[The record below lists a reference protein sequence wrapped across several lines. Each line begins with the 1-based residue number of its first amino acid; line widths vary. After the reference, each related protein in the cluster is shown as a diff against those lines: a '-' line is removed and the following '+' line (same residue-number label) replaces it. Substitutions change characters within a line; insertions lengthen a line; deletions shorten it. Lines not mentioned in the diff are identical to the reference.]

1 MEFRT
6 TAAILGIAL
15 VVIYA
20 VGSGIWVNSSPG
32 WYTSLNRP
40 PWQPPDFVFGIIW
53 PYNFI
58 VLGFAA
64 VIVSNRLSTALVA
77 TYLTIFAASVA
88 CALTW
93 AYQFYRPHNLAA
105 ASTALTCVAVL
116 TIALVFIASRA
127 SWPLA
132 LALMPYQIW
141 VSIASFLSWSY
152 ARLN

>member
-1 MEFRT
+1 MKLV
-6 TAAILGIAL
+6 ASSIGVAL
-15 VVIYA
+15 VLIYV
-20 VGSGIWVNSSPG
+20 VGSGLWVNTGDG
-32 WYTSLNRP
+32 WYRGLNQP
-40 PWQPPDFVFGIIW
+40 SWQPPDFIFGIIW

-77 TYLTIFAASVA
+77 TYLTIFAISVA

-93 AYQFYRPHNLAA
+93 AYQFYRPHNLEA

-116 TIALVFIASRA
+116 TIALVVIATRA

>member
-1 MEFRT
+1 MKLV
-6 TAAILGIAL
+6 ASSIGVAL
-15 VVIYA
+15 VLIYV
-20 VGSGIWVNSSPG
+20 VGSGLWVNTGDG
-32 WYTSLNRP
+32 WYRGLNQP
-40 PWQPPDFVFGIIW
+40 SWQPPDFIFGIIW

>member
-1 MEFRT
+1 MKLV
-6 TAAILGIAL
+6 ASSIGVAL
-15 VVIYA
+15 VLIYV
-20 VGSGIWVNSSPG
+20 VGSGLWVNTGDG
-32 WYTSLNRP
+32 WYRGLNQP
-40 PWQPPDFVFGIIW
+40 SWQPPDFIFGIIW

-64 VIVSNRLSTALVA
+64 VIVSNRLSSALVA
-77 TYLTIFAASVA
+77 TYLSVFAISVA

-93 AYQFYRPHNLAA
+93 AYQFYRPHNLEA

-116 TIALVFIASRA
+116 TIALVVIASRA
-127 SWPLA
+127 SWPLV

-141 VSIASFLSWSY
+141 VSIASFLSWTY

>member
-1 MEFRT
+1 MKLV
-6 TAAILGIAL
+6 ASSIGVAL
-15 VVIYA
+15 VLIYV
-20 VGSGIWVNSSPG
+20 VGSGLWVNTGDG
-32 WYTSLNRP
+32 WYRGLNQP
-40 PWQPPDFVFGIIW
+40 AWQPPDFVFGIIW

>member
-1 MEFRT
+1 MKLV
-6 TAAILGIAL
+6 ASSIGVAL
-15 VVIYA
+15 VLIYV
-20 VGSGIWVNSSPG
+20 VGSGLWVNTGDG
-32 WYTSLNRP
+32 WYRGLNQP
-40 PWQPPDFVFGIIW
+40 AWQPPDFIFGIIW

-58 VLGFAA
+58 VLGYAA
-64 VIVSNRLSTALVA
+64 VIVSNRLGSALVA
-77 TYLTIFAASVA
+77 TYLIVFAISVA

-93 AYQFYRPHNLAA
+93 AYQFYRPHNLEA

-116 TIALVFIASRA
+116 TIALVVIASRA

-132 LALMPYQIW
+132 FALMPYQIW

>member
-1 MEFRT
+1 MKLV
-6 TAAILGIAL
+6 ASSIGVAIVL
-15 VVIYA
+15 IYV
-20 VGSGIWVNSSPG
+20 VGSGLWVNTGDG
-32 WYTSLNRP
+32 WYRGLNQP
-40 PWQPPDFVFGIIW
+40 AWQPPDFIFGIIW

-58 VLGFAA
+58 VLGYAA
-64 VIVSNRLSTALVA
+64 VIVSNRLGAALVA
-77 TYLTIFAASVA
+77 TYLIVFAISVA

-93 AYQFYRPHNLAA
+93 AFQFYRPHNLEA

-116 TIALVFIASRA
+116 TIALVVIASRA

-132 LALMPYQIW
+132 FALMPYQIW

>member
-1 MEFRT
+1 MKL
-6 TAAILGIAL
+6 AASSIGIAL
-15 VVIYA
+15 VLIYV
-20 VGSGIWVNSSPG
+20 VGSGLWVNTGDG
-32 WYTSLNRP
+32 WYRGLNQP
-40 PWQPPDFVFGIIW
+40 AWQPPDFIFGIIW

-77 TYLTIFAASVA
+77 TYLTIFAISVA

-93 AYQFYRPHNLAA
+93 AFQFYRPHNLEA

-116 TIALVFIASRA
+116 TIALVVIASRA

-141 VSIASFLSWSY
+141 VSIASFLSWTY

>member
-1 MEFRT
+1 MKLVAST
-6 TAAILGIAL
+6 IGVAL
-15 VVIYA
+15 VLIYV
-20 VGSGIWVNSSPG
+20 VGSGLWVNTGDG
-32 WYTSLNRP
+32 WYRGLNQP
-40 PWQPPDFVFGIIW
+40 AWQPPDFIFGIIW

-58 VLGFAA
+58 VLGYAA
-64 VIVSNRLSTALVA
+64 VIVSTRLSTALVA
-77 TYLTIFAASVA
+77 TYLTLFAISVA

-93 AYQFYRPHNLAA
+93 AYQFYRPHNLEA

-116 TIALVFIASRA
+116 TIALVVIASRA

-141 VSIASFLSWSY
+141 VSIASFLSWTY

>member
-1 MEFRT
+1 MKLVAST
-6 TAAILGIAL
+6 IGVAL
-15 VVIYA
+15 VLIYV
-20 VGSGIWVNSSPG
+20 VGSGLWVNTGDG
-32 WYTSLNRP
+32 WYRGLNQP
-40 PWQPPDFVFGIIW
+40 AWQPPDFIFGIIW

-77 TYLTIFAASVA
+77 TYLTIFAVSVA

-93 AYQFYRPHNLAA
+93 AYQFYRPHNLEA

-116 TIALVFIASRA
+116 TIALVVIASRA

-132 LALMPYQIW
+132 LALLPYQVW
-141 VSIASFLSWSY
+141 VLIASFLSWTY

>member
-1 MEFRT
+1 MKLV
-6 TAAILGIAL
+6 ASSIGVAL
-15 VVIYA
+15 VLIYV
-20 VGSGIWVNSSPG
+20 VGSGLWVNTGDG
-32 WYTSLNRP
+32 WYRGLNQP
-40 PWQPPDFVFGIIW
+40 AWQPPDFIFGIIW

-58 VLGFAA
+58 VLGYAA
-64 VIVSNRLSTALVA
+64 VIVSNRLGAALVA
-77 TYLTIFAASVA
+77 TYLTIFAISVA

-93 AYQFYRPHNLAA
+93 AFQFYRPHNLEA

-116 TIALVFIASRA
+116 TIALVVIASRA

>member
-1 MEFRT
+1 MKLVAST
-6 TAAILGIAL
+6 IGVAL
-15 VVIYA
+15 VLIYV
-20 VGSGIWVNSSPG
+20 VGSGLWVNTGDG
-32 WYTSLNRP
+32 WYRGLNQP
-40 PWQPPDFVFGIIW
+40 AWQPPDFVFGIIW

-77 TYLTIFAASVA
+77 TYLTIFAISVA

-93 AYQFYRPHNLAA
+93 AYQFYRPHNLEA

-116 TIALVFIASRA
+116 TIALVVIATRA